1 MLNQTDVISFYI
13 AIYAMHF
20 FAAAAIACKTKY
32 IYLIGMNNSRFT
44 ANEMKNCMH
53 QLNNTTKPTLSV
65 DAPELLKF
73 VDYVFFSQVV
83 DSLENRAL

>member
-1 MLNQTDVISFYI
+1 
-13 AIYAMHF
+13 
-20 FAAAAIACKTKY
+20 
-32 IYLIGMNNSRFT
+32 MNNSRFT
-44 ANEMKNCMH
+44 ADEMKNCMH